1 MLSCKRVKQREN
13 SANWPA
19 AKAISPVLQPHS
31 TDCHLQLPT
40 MTRNRAQ
47 AKNLYT
53 HTLSCGTRREIVKAC
68 VLFSVLSTSYVLYA
82 YLNVLYQYVGK
93 KTAY

>member
-1 MLSCKRVKQREN
+1 MLSCKRVKEREN

-19 AKAISPVLQPHS
+19 TKAISPVLQPHS
-31 TDCHLQLPT
+31 TDCHLQLPNWLVIGL
-40 MTRNRAQ
+40 RLRA
-47 AKNLYT
+47 LYI
-53 HTLSCGTRREIVKAC
+53 HTLSCGTSREIVKAC

-82 YLNVLYQYVGK
+82 YLNVLFQYVGK